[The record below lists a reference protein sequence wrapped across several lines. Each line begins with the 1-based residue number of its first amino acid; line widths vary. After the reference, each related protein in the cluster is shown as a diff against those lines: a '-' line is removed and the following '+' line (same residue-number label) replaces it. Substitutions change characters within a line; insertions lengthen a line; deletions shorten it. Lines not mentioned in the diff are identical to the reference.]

1 MNFIFADDSEQSNP
15 TREGMKPL
23 IGLGGVHISAEQI
36 GDIEHEI
43 NELCSRYGFPD
54 GEEFKWSPSRNTHMH
69 DNIQGKMRVNF
80 YNELFK
86 IALNYNTT
94 AIVVASDNDCRFA
107 DDSST
112 SHDEDVTTIFLER
125 ANQLFNSFNRNG
137 AVIVDKPGGGHK
149 QEKELVSK
157 CLETLEKGTDY
168 IKFDRIP
175 LPVMTADSQ
184 HIRLLQL
191 ADVITSCSIAR
202 LAGENSYSPEIFEL
216 INTGDT
222 LDKRLKSLSERGEI
236 PEKLVDVSSGLR
248 KLRNIGANADLGE
261 LSSADLP
268 VLDGLTR
275 AILEYVY
282 SAPLL
287 IEETEKRLDKLKKKK
302 AKNTLK
308 NDTTD
313 HLKE

>member
-15 TREGMKPL
+15 TRKGMKPL
-23 IGLGGVHISAEQI
+23 IGLGGVHILAEKI

-43 NELCSRYGFPD
+43 NELCNRYGFSD

-69 DNIQGKMRVNF
+69 DNIQGERRVEF
-80 YNELFK
+80 YNELFE

-137 AVIVDKPGGGHK
+137 AVIVDKPGGGQK
-149 QEKELVSK
+149 QEKELISK

-168 IKFDRIP
+168 VKFDRIP

-202 LAGENSYSPEIFEL
+202 LAGENTYSPKIFEL
-216 INTGDT
+216 I
-222 LDKRLKSLSERGEI
+222 K
-236 PEKLVDVSSGLR
+236 
-248 KLRNIGANADLGE
+248 
-261 LSSADLP
+261 
-268 VLDGLTR
+268 
-275 AILEYVY
+275 
-282 SAPLL
+282 PLL
-287 IEETEKRLDKLKKKK
+287 REEFGRKGGVGFKVHPDMRYQNLYYWLLDDKFLKRGTTENPLP
-302 AKNTLK
+302 
-308 NDTTD
+308 
-313 HLKE
+313 KEGILYFENPEE

>member
-168 IKFDRIP
+168 VKFDRIP

-216 INTGDT
+216 IKPLLREEFYRKGGVGFKVHPDMRYKNLYHWLLGDEFFKRGNTGDP
-222 LDKRLKSLSERGEI
+222 LPKEGILYFENPGE
-236 PEKLVDVSSGLR
+236 
-248 KLRNIGANADLGE
+248 
-261 LSSADLP
+261 
-268 VLDGLTR
+268 
-275 AILEYVY
+275 
-282 SAPLL
+282 
-287 IEETEKRLDKLKKKK
+287 
-302 AKNTLK
+302 
-308 NDTTD
+308 
-313 HLKE
+313 